1 MRIIPAI
8 DIINGKCVRLTQG
21 NYTQQ
26 SVYSENPIEV
36 AKEFEAAGFRYLHLV
51 DLDGASQGRVQNWN
65 VLENICSQTSLLV
78 DFGGGVKTEEEI
90 EQAINA
96 GAVQINLGSIAVNR
110 PYRIHEWVE
119 KFGAE
124 KIIVSADVREG
135 KIAINGW
142 KQDSSIEVIPFL
154 TGFVSQGLQY
164 AACTDIKRDGMLNG
178 PNFDLYKKL
187 RVEFPLLNLI
197 ASGGVSSL
205 EDVTKL
211 KDAGVAGAIVGK
223 SIYEKRINLK
233 DLSELQ

>member
-51 DLDGASQGRVQNWN
+51 DLDGAREGRVQNRN
-65 VLENICSQTSLLV
+65 VLEKICSQTSLHV

-90 EQAINA
+90 ERAFNA
-96 GAVQINLGSIAVNR
+96 GAVQVNLGSIAINR
-110 PYRIHEWVE
+110 PYRIHEWIE

-142 KQDSSIEVIPFL
+142 KQDSSIEIIPFL
-154 TGFVSQGLQY
+154 TGFVAQGLQY
-164 AACTDIKRDGMLNG
+164 VACTDISRDGMLNG

-211 KDAGVAGAIVGK
+211 KDVGVAGAIIGK
-223 SIYEKRINLK
+223 SIYEKRINLE
-233 DLSELQ
+233 DLSKLQ